1 MGRPSTSQNE
11 ETSCWDDQ
19 EDTEPTLNRKATLTV
34 IRGFLTPCPFH
45 VPLLIKQL
53 LQHKT
58 KHKAKAPIL
67 SAALWVSI
75 LKPWGD
81 PSSFH

>member
-1 MGRPSTSQNE
+1 MRHLVCVGCPSTSQDE
-11 ETSCWDDQ
+11 KTSCWDDQ

-34 IRGFLTPCPFH
+34 IRGFLSPCPFH
-45 VPLLIKQL
+45 VPLLIKQP

-67 SAALWVSI
+67 SAASQVGI
-75 LKPWGD
+75 LKP
-81 PSSFH
+81 